1 MFGIGNL
8 ISTSDFT
15 VLLILHEK
23 LSQLSLSADPLGFI
37 IQQVNVSP
45 YETYEMK
52 LLTAPFICLL
62 MEFIHLLVMRT

>member
-1 MFGIGNL
+1 MFGVGNL
-8 ISTSDFT
+8 ISTSDFA

-52 LLTAPFICLL
+52 L
-62 MEFIHLLVMRT
+62 